1 MSNDRNIHRT
11 AVTIFAVALT
21 LALIAALVTTVEQV
35 DIRHANNEAQP
46 GTIGLAKPHAP
57 LDRAPGEPVRN

>member
-1 MSNDRNIHRT
+1 MGNDRNIHA

-21 LALIAALVTTVEQV
+21 LALIAAFVTTLEHV

-46 GTIGLAKPHAP
+46 V
-57 LDRAPGEPVRN
+57 D